1 MREKGKSILIAIG
14 SVASIIL
21 LYFAYKYFDPTDG
34 GTHMEGIVGIVAIIS
49 GMGSLLVGVS
59 SIFTT
64 SLDNVREYFA
74 TGEDPEIADARHV
87 LYNYRNLKI
96 KYGKTVSD
104 DDFDEWV
111 ANNLDKNRDKN
122 FYVENKAQVA
132 KASSRVLNF
141 YQMWGLLQYRNFL
154 PIWVFDTTS
163 GYNMI
168 RLYEATL
175 DIIQEKRKSNRLYAG
190 HFEDLCKRIN
200 KKYKRVIEA
209 CRADNRD
216 ELITEYGIENPDASP
231 YFNIEIKGVSIEN
244 KKSKKY

>member
-1 MREKGKSILIAIG
+1 MKGNLKNVLLVVG
-14 SVASIIL
+14 SLCTTIVICVFFGFFGQNEEDVIINRV
-21 LYFAYKYFDPTDG
+21 
-34 GTHMEGIVGIVAIIS
+34 VGIVAIIS

-74 TGEDPEIADARHV
+74 TGEEPEIADARHV

-96 KYGKTVSD
+96 KYGKTICD

-111 ANNLDKNRDKN
+111 AKNLDKNRDKN
-122 FYVENKAQVA
+122 FYVENKAQVS

-231 YFNIEIKGVSIEN
+231 YFNIEIKGVFIEN
-244 KKSKKY
+244 KKSKKH